1 MARQRKPTGKKFP
14 KVNRLSKCRICGNEC
29 LVEVVDLGYQYMTGI
44 FPRDKTSRGLTRGP
58 LRLVKCHGVDA
69 CGLLQLD
76 HSYDLGE
83 MYGHNYGYRSGL
95 NRQMVAHLHS
105 KIATIQSIAKLVA
118 GDLVIDI
125 GANDGTSLAA
135 YREDLL
141 LVGVDPTAHKFRR
154 YYKKHVQLIPDFFS
168 AELVS
173 EAFPGRKAKVIT
185 SFSMLY
191 DLDQPLTFARDI
203 AVVLDK
209 TDGIWVFEQSYM
221 PLMLDRL
228 AFDTICHEHLEY
240 YGLKQIIWMLD
251 QAGLKVVDVELNDVN
266 GGSFSVVAAH
276 RESCRAVETDKIAA
290 LLQEEQARGLHELY
304 PYERFDQQIKQSCGE
319 LTRFVRKATAEGK
332 KVGALGAST
341 KGNVLLQYCGFTKD
355 DIDVVGEVNPDKFGA
370 YTPGTGIPIEDE
382 KVVLARHYDYLIVLP
397 WHLKEFFVRN
407 KAFTG
412 QHLLFPLPSIEVI
425 TP

>member
-1 MARQRKPTGKKFP
+1 MA
-14 KVNRLSKCRICGNEC
+14 KVSRLSKCRMCGNEH
-29 LVEVVDLGYQYMTGI
+29 LVEVVDLGYQYMTGV
-44 FPRDKTSRGLTRGP
+44 FPKGKTSRGLTQGP

-83 MYGHNYGYRSGL
+83 MYGDNYGYRSGL
-95 NRQMVAHLHS
+95 NRQMVAHLHA
-105 KIATIQSIAKLVA
+105 KITRVQAMAKLAA

-125 GANDGTSLAA
+125 GANDGTSLGA

-141 LVGVDPTAHKFRR
+141 LVGVDPTGAKFRQ

-168 AELVS
+168 AKLVAD
-173 EAFPGRKAKVIT
+173 AFPGRKAKVIT

-191 DLDQPLTFARDI
+191 DLEQPLTFARDI
-203 AVVLDK
+203 AEILDK

-240 YGLKQIIWMLD
+240 YGLKQIMWMLE
-251 QAGLKVVDVELNDVN
+251 QVGLKVVDVELNDVN
-266 GGSFSVVAAH
+266 GGSFSVVAAS
-276 RESCRAVETDKIAA
+276 RESGRTVEKDKIAA
-290 LLQEEQARGLHELY
+290 LLQDERARGLDGLH
-304 PYERFDQQIKQSCGE
+304 PYEHFDRQIKQICGE
-319 LTRFVRKATAEGK
+319 LTRFVRKAKAEGK
-332 KVGALGAST
+332 RVGALGAST
-341 KGNVLLQYCGFTKD
+341 KGNVLLQYCGFTD
-355 DIDVVGEVNPDKFGA
+355 QDIEVVGEVNPDKFGV

-382 KVVLARHYDYLIVLP
+382 KAVLARRYDYLIVLP
-397 WHLKEFFVRN
+397 WHFKEFFLQN

-412 QHLLFPLPSIEVI
+412 QHLLFPLPRIEVI

>member
-1 MARQRKPTGKKFP
+1 MA
-14 KVNRLSKCRICGNEC
+14 KVSRLSKCRMCGNEH
-29 LVEVVDLGYQYMTGI
+29 LVEVVDLGYQYMTGV
-44 FPRDKTSRGLTRGP
+44 FPKDKASRGLTQGP

-83 MYGHNYGYRSGL
+83 MYGDNYGYRSGL
-95 NRQMVAHLHS
+95 NRQMVTHLHA
-105 KIATIQSIAKLVA
+105 KIARIQEMTDIAA

-125 GANDGTSLAA
+125 GANDGTSLGA

-141 LVGVDPTAHKFRR
+141 LVGVDPTGAKFRQ

-168 AELVS
+168 AKLVS
-173 EAFPGRKAKVIT
+173 DAFPGRKAKVIT

-191 DLDQPLTFARDI
+191 DLERPLAFASDI
-203 AVVLDK
+203 ARILDP

-240 YGLKQIIWMLD
+240 YGLKQIMWMLD
-251 QAGLKVVDVELNDVN
+251 RVGLKVVDVELNDVN
-266 GGSFSVVAAH
+266 GGSFSVVAAS
-276 RESCRAVETDKIAA
+276 RKSNRRVETDKIAA
-290 LLQEEQARGLHELY
+290 LLKDEQTKGLDELH
-304 PYERFDQQIKQSCGE
+304 PYEHFDQQIKKICGE
-319 LTRFVRKATAEGK
+319 LIRLVRTAKAAGK

-341 KGNVLLQYCGFTKD
+341 KGNVLLQYCGFTD
-355 DIDVVGEVNPDKFGA
+355 QDIEVVGEVNPDKFGA
-370 YTPGTGIPIEDE
+370 YTPGTGIPIGDE
-382 KVVLARHYDYLIVLP
+382 KAVLARRYDYLIVLP
-397 WHLKEFFVRN
+397 WHFKEFFLQN

-412 QHLLFPLPSIEVI
+412 QHLLFPLPKMEVI